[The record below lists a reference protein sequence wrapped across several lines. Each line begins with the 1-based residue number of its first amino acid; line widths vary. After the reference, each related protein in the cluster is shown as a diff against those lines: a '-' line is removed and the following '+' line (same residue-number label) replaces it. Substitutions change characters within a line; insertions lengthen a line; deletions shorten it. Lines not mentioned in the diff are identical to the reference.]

1 MTTKEMLG
9 VIEDFIMSV
18 FLYTVLDWIFRRI
31 SGKIKTTSIATIN
44 HYFFLNYISV
54 Y

>member
-18 FLYTVLDWIFRRI
+18 FLYTVLDWICRRI
-31 SGKIKTTSIATIN
+31 SGKIKKTSIATIN